1 MQSATPRETPMS
13 EAATRTGTPFAD
25 ATPEPPS
32 ATRCYA
38 CHGELLEAD
47 AQVCLACGRRQTR
60 VCFCGATISR
70 AEALCPQCGVDWPKI
85 RRERRPSRSKM
96 GQKRRLLRNIAIG
109 GALAVTVA
117 GILYMLLYT
126 ADRSAGVLSAAG
138 THLRHLWSSATAHLP
153 EIGLLALIFA
163 VGAAGGAARYY
174 IRQSRRRS
182 GRRRRTKPMPADS
195 HGTPCGMEPRPGASA
210 PRAAR

>member
-1 MQSATPRETPMS
+1 MS

-96 GQKRRLLRNIAIG
+96 GQKRRLLRNTVIG
-109 GALAVTVA
+109 GALAIAVA
-117 GILYMLLYT
+117 GLLYVLVRT
-126 ADRSAGVLSAAG
+126 ADASVSVLSSVG
-138 THLRHLWSSATAHLP
+138 SQLGRISSAVMAHLP
-153 EIGLLALIFA
+153 MIGLLALIFA
-163 VGAAGGAARYY
+163 LGAAGGAARYY
-174 IRQSRRRS
+174 IRHSRRRS
-182 GRRRRTKPMPADS
+182 GRRRRTKP
-195 HGTPCGMEPRPGASA
+195 
-210 PRAAR
+210 